1 MAEIFIREVNKSV
14 HFGQPQYVSDTVI
27 AKHLKIA
34 VKGMFHMK
42 STRMDILHMELSDR
56 VNSLRPGDAY
66 MRH

>member
-1 MAEIFIREVNKSV
+1 MFQTRQLPNIW
-14 HFGQPQYVSDTVI
+14 
-27 AKHLKIA
+27 KIA

-42 STRMDILHMELSDR
+42 LTRMDILRMELSDR